1 MSEPDNSANQPTPK
15 TEKKEFSMETRLII
29 AFVLMGAV
37 LFLTPY
43 IFKPQEPLPP
53 AKAPVKTAAP
63 IPAATPAPTTAPS
76 VAPAKA
82 APKGKAR
89 AAAAAPQIVGDK
101 EETFVVDTAMY
112 RIQFSNRGATVR
124 SWVLK
129 KFVDGAGK
137 PLELV
142 NAAAMEKTGYPFSI
156 VPKNARVSADPN
168 QVLYKATRS
177 SDGLSIEFTFSDG
190 KLAVKKS
197 FRFDK
202 QRYLSEVRSEVV
214 QDGAPVSHLLAW
226 RGGFG
231 DHSVPDPATT
241 QRSVHFDLAQNK
253 LVVNEASAAKEG
265 PLGETGTFSFAGVE
279 DAFFAAVFLPAH
291 GATLEIDTFADS
303 LPSAADP
310 KKEELRLG
318 VGVGGAPSHQLSL
331 FVGPKDVDVLKK
343 VDPKLEQMVD
353 FGWFAFLAKPLF
365 LSLNWTRDHVVNN
378 YGWAIVLVTVAINFL
393 LLPLKITSLKS
404 MKKMSVLQPQIKAIN
419 EKYKGLSL
427 RDPKK
432 ASQNQEVMDLYKKHG
447 VNPTGGCLPMIL
459 QIPFF
464 IAFYKVL
471 SVAIELRG
479 ADWLWVTDLSQPE
492 HLPIRIL
499 PVAMIA
505 TQFVLQK
512 MTPATTADPSQQRI
526 MMLMPLML
534 GFMFY
539 GVSSGLVL
547 YWLTGN
553 VVGIAQQ
560 WGFNRTMTAP
570 AVEVTPQKSKK
581 SSRK

>member
-1 MSEPDNSANQPTPK
+1 
-15 TEKKEFSMETRLII
+15 
-29 AFVLMGAV
+29 VLMGAV

-43 IFKPQEPLPP
+43 IYKPQEPVPP
-53 AKAPVKTAAP
+53 AKAP
-63 IPAATPAPTTAPS
+63 
-76 VAPAKA
+76 AKA
-82 APKGKAR
+82 AIQTPAAAPASEPAKPAVP
-89 AAAAAPQIVGDK
+89 AAAARKGKPAPVPTVVAEA
-101 EETFVVDTAMY
+101 EESVAVDTALY
-112 RIQFSNRGATVR
+112 RIEFSNRGAIVR

-129 KFVDGAGK
+129 KFKDSVGK

-142 NAAAMEKTGYPFSI
+142 NGAAVAKTGYPFAI
-156 VPKNARVSADPN
+156 IPKNAQVSADPN

-177 SDGLSIEFTFSDG
+177 SDGLGVDFVYSDG
-190 KLAVKKS
+190 RLSVKKS
-197 FRFDK
+197 FRFEK
-202 QRYLSEVRSEVV
+202 ERYLSQVRSEVA
-214 QDGAPVSHLLAW
+214 QDGKATPHLLAW

-231 DHSVPDPATT
+231 DHAVPTPEAA
-241 QRSVHFDLAQNK
+241 QRSLHFDLAQNK
-253 LVVNEASAAKEG
+253 LIVNEAKAAKDG
-265 PLGETGTFSFAGVE
+265 PLGETGTYSFAGVE
-279 DAFFAAVFLPAH
+279 DAFFAAVFLPAQ
-291 GATLEIDTFADS
+291 GASLEIDTFADS

-310 KKEELRLG
+310 NKELPRLG
-318 VGVGGAPSHQLSL
+318 VGVGGAATHDLQL
-331 FVGPKDVDVLKK
+331 FVGPKDVDLLKK

-365 LSLNWTRDHVVNN
+365 MALNWTRDHVISN
-378 YGWAIVLVTVAINFL
+378 YGWSIVLVTVAINFL
-393 LLPLKITSLKS
+393 LMPLKVTSLKS

-419 EKYKGLSL
+419 EKYAGLSM

-432 ASQNQEVMDLYKKHG
+432 AQQNQEVMDLYKKHG
-447 VNPTGGCLPMIL
+447 VNPTGGCVPMVL

-471 SVAIELRG
+471 SVAIEMRG
-479 ADWLWVTDLSQPE
+479 AEWLWVKDLSQPE

-499 PVAMIA
+499 PVAMIG

-512 MTPATTADPSQQRI
+512 MTPATTADPSQQRV

-553 VVGIAQQ
+553 LVGIAQQ
-560 WGFNRTMTAP
+560 WVFNRTMMTP
-570 AVEVTPQKSKK
+570 AIEVTPQKSKK
-581 SSRK
+581 SARK

>member
-1 MSEPDNSANQPTPK
+1 MSDPANSANQPTPS

-43 IFKPQEPLPP
+43 IFKPQEPLPA
-53 AKAPVKTAAP
+53 AKAPAKPVAQA
-63 IPAATPAPTTAPS
+63 PAATPAPTTAPS
-76 VAPAKA
+76 VAPAAA

-89 AAAAAPQIVGDK
+89 RAAAAPPVVADK
-101 EETFVVDTAMY
+101 EETFVVETAMY
-112 RIQFSNRGATVR
+112 RIQFSNRGATVH

-129 KFVDGAGK
+129 KFKDSAGK

-142 NAAAMEKTGYPFSI
+142 NTAAVDKTGYPFSI

-168 QVLYKATRS
+168 QVLYKATGS

-190 KLAVKKS
+190 KLGVKKS
-197 FRFDK
+197 FHFDK

-214 QDGAPVSHLLAW
+214 QDGVPVSHLLVW

-231 DHSVPDPATT
+231 DHSAPNPAAA
-241 QRSVHFDLAQNK
+241 QRSLHFDLAQNK
-253 LVVNEASAAKEG
+253 LVVNEAKAAKDG

-279 DAFFAAVFLPAH
+279 DAFFAAVFLPEH

-310 KKEELRLG
+310 RKEEPRLG
-318 VGVGGAPSHQLSL
+318 VGVGGAPSNQLSL

-365 LSLNWTRDHVVNN
+365 LSLNWTSDHVVSN

-404 MKKMSVLQPQIKAIN
+404 MKKMSALQPHIKAIN

-432 ASQNQEVMDLYKKHG
+432 AQQNQEVMDLYKKHG
-447 VNPTGGCLPMIL
+447 VNPTGGCVPMVL

-479 ADWLWVTDLSQPE
+479 AQWLWVTDLSQPE

-499 PVAMIA
+499 PVAMIG

-553 VVGIAQQ
+553 LVGIAQQ
-560 WGFNRTMTAP
+560 WGFNRTMVTP
-570 AVEVTPQKSKK
+570 VVEVTPQKSKK

>member
-1 MSEPDNSANQPTPK
+1 MSDPANSANQPTPS
-15 TEKKEFSMETRLII
+15 TEKKDLSMETRLII

-43 IFKPQEPLPP
+43 IFKPQEPLPS
-53 AKAPVKTAAP
+53 AKAPAKTAAQAP
-63 IPAATPAPTTAPS
+63 ATVPAPAPAATPAA
-76 VAPAKA
+76 AK
-82 APKGKAR
+82 PKGKAR
-89 AAAAAPQIVGDK
+89 GAVAAAQPIVADK
-101 EETFVVDTAMY
+101 EESFVVDTKMY

-129 KFVDGAGK
+129 KFVDSLGR

-142 NAAAMEKTGYPFSI
+142 NAAAVDKTGFPFSI
-156 VPKNARVSADPN
+156 IPKNARVSADPN
-168 QVLYKATRS
+168 QVLYKTDRS
-177 SDGLSIEFTFSDG
+177 SDGLSVEFTYSDG

-197 FRFDK
+197 FRFDDR
-202 QRYLSEVRSEVV
+202 RYLSEVRSEMV
-214 QDGAPVSHLLAW
+214 QDGAPVAHLLAW

-231 DHSVPDPATT
+231 DHAVPNPATT
-241 QRSVHFDLAQNK
+241 QRSLHFDLAQNK
-253 LVVNEASAAKEG
+253 LIVNEAKAAKEG
-265 PLGETGTFSFAGVE
+265 PLGETGTYSFAGVE

-291 GATLEIDTFADS
+291 GAPLEIDTFADS
-303 LPSAADP
+303 LPSTADP
-310 KKEELRLG
+310 KKEEPRLG
-318 VGVGGAPSHQLSL
+318 VGVGGAPLNQLSL

-365 LSLNWTRDHVVNN
+365 LSLNWTRDHVVGN
-378 YGWAIVLVTVAINFL
+378 YGWTIVLVTVAINFL
-393 LLPLKITSLKS
+393 LLPLKFSSLKS
-404 MKKMSVLQPQIKAIN
+404 MKKMSALQPQIKAIN
-419 EKYKGLSL
+419 DKYQGLSL

-432 ASQNQEVMDLYKKHG
+432 AQQNQEIMGLYKKHG
-447 VNPTGGCLPMIL
+447 VNPTGGCLPMVL

-479 ADWLWVTDLSQPE
+479 AQWLWVTDLSQPE

-499 PVAMIA
+499 PVAMIG

-553 VVGIAQQ
+553 LVGIAQQ
-560 WGFNRTMTAP
+560 WVFNRTMKSP
-570 AVEVTPQKSKK
+570 VVEVTPQKSKK
-581 SSRK
+581 SPRK